1 MRRSIVS
8 AILFVVAGI
17 FYLIAAMKGNIPIY
31 YIFSILL
38 LLFGG
43 LYIKRAF
50 TEKKVEE
57 ESKIKNSNLDI
68 GYIDGANHSYQGK
81 EEILANEIKNFLI
94 NKEFELN
101 KLF

>member
-8 AILFVVAGI
+8 AVLFIVAGI
-17 FYLIAAMKGNIPIY
+17 FYLIAAMKGNIPLY

-50 TEKKVEE
+50 YEKEE
-57 ESKIKNSNLDI
+57 KTKNSKLKTAGIKNIQVSEVKKDTNKKKSN
-68 GYIDGANHSYQGK
+68 
-81 EEILANEIKNFLI
+81 
-94 NKEFELN
+94 NKSS
-101 KLF
+101 KQK

>member
-8 AILFVVAGI
+8 AVLFIVAGI
-17 FYLIAAMKGNIPIY
+17 FYLIAAMKGNIPLY

-43 LYIKRAF
+43 LYIKRAL

-57 ESKIKNSNLDI
+57 ESKIKNSKLKTA
-68 GYIDGANHSYQGK
+68 G
-81 EEILANEIKNFLI
+81 IKNI
-94 NKEFELN
+94 QVSEVKKDTNKKKSNN
-101 KLF
+101 KSSKQK

>member
-8 AILFVVAGI
+8 AVLFIVAGI
-17 FYLIAAMKGNIPIY
+17 FYFIAAMKGNIPLY

-50 TEKKVEE
+50 YEKEEKTKNSKPKNNKLKTVDIKNIKVNEVKKDTNKEKKSN
-57 ESKIKNSNLDI
+57 SKSSK
-68 GYIDGANHSYQGK
+68 QK
-81 EEILANEIKNFLI
+81 
-94 NKEFELN
+94 
-101 KLF
+101 

>member
-17 FYLIAAMKGNIPIY
+17 FYFIAAVKGNIPIY
-31 YIFSILL
+31 YVFSILL

-57 ESKIKNSNLDI
+57 ESKTKNVKLKKVDT
-68 GYIDGANHSYQGK
+68 
-81 EEILANEIKNFLI
+81 KNVKASEVKKDT
-94 NKEFELN
+94 NKKN
-101 KLF
+101 KKTSKKK

>member
-43 LYIKRAF
+43 IYIRRAL

-57 ESKIKNSNLDI
+57 ESKIKNSKQKNNKLKTVD
-68 GYIDGANHSYQGK
+68 
-81 EEILANEIKNFLI
+81 IKNI
-94 NKEFELN
+94 KVSEVKKDTNKKKSNN
-101 KLF
+101 KSSKQK

>member
-43 LYIKRAF
+43 LYIKR
-50 TEKKVEE
+50 TMT
-57 ESKIKNSNLDI
+57 
-68 GYIDGANHSYQGK
+68 
-81 EEILANEIKNFLI
+81 
-94 NKEFELN
+94 
-101 KLF
+101 

>member
-17 FYLIAAMKGNIPIY
+17 FYFIAAVKGNIPIY

-50 TEKKVEE
+50 TEKKEEE
-57 ESKIKNSNLDI
+57 ESKTKNVKLKKDDTKNV
-68 GYIDGANHSYQGK
+68 K
-81 EEILANEIKNFLI
+81 ESETKKDTNKKNKKTSKKK
-94 NKEFELN
+94 NN
-101 KLF
+101 

>member
-57 ESKIKNSNLDI
+57 ESKTKNSKPKNNKLKTVDIKNIKVSEVKKDTNKKKSN
-68 GYIDGANHSYQGK
+68 
-81 EEILANEIKNFLI
+81 
-94 NKEFELN
+94 NKSS
-101 KLF
+101 KQK

>member
-8 AILFVVAGI
+8 AVLFIVAGI
-17 FYLIAAMKGNIPIY
+17 FYFIAAMKGNIPLY

-50 TEKKVEE
+50 YEKEE
-57 ESKIKNSNLDI
+57 KTKNSKLKTAGIKNIQVSEVKKDTNKKKSN
-68 GYIDGANHSYQGK
+68 
-81 EEILANEIKNFLI
+81 
-94 NKEFELN
+94 NKSS
-101 KLF
+101 KQK

>member
-17 FYLIAAMKGNIPIY
+17 FYFIAAVKGNIPIY
-31 YIFSILL
+31 YVFSILL

-57 ESKIKNSNLDI
+57 ESKTKNVKLKKVDT
-68 GYIDGANHSYQGK
+68 
-81 EEILANEIKNFLI
+81 KNVKDSETKKDT
-94 NKEFELN
+94 NKKN
-101 KLF
+101 KKTSKKKNN

>member
-8 AILFVVAGI
+8 AVLFVVAGI

-43 LYIKRAF
+43 LYIKRAL

-57 ESKIKNSNLDI
+57 KTKNNKSKPADIKN
-68 GYIDGANHSYQGK
+68 
-81 EEILANEIKNFLI
+81 IKASEAKKDT
-94 NKEFELN
+94 NKEKKSN
-101 KLF
+101 SKSSKQK

>member
-57 ESKIKNSNLDI
+57 KTKNSKSKTADNK
-68 GYIDGANHSYQGK
+68 N
-81 EEILANEIKNFLI
+81 IKVSEVKKDT
-94 NKEFELN
+94 NKEKKSN
-101 KLF
+101 SKSSKQKK

>member
-8 AILFVVAGI
+8 AVLFIVAGI
-17 FYLIAAMKGNIPIY
+17 FYLIAAMKGNIPLY

-50 TEKKVEE
+50 YEKEE
-57 ESKIKNSNLDI
+57 KTKNSKLKTAGIKNIQVSEVKKDTNKKRVIINLV
-68 GYIDGANHSYQGK
+68 N
-81 EEILANEIKNFLI
+81 KN
-94 NKEFELN
+94 NK
-101 KLF
+101 

>member
-43 LYIKRAF
+43 VYIKRSL

-57 ESKIKNSNLDI
+57 ESKIKNSKPKNNKLKTVD
-68 GYIDGANHSYQGK
+68 
-81 EEILANEIKNFLI
+81 IKNI
-94 NKEFELN
+94 KVNEVKKDTNKEKKSN
-101 KLF
+101 SKSSKQK

>member
-8 AILFVVAGI
+8 AVLFIVAGI
-17 FYLIAAMKGNIPIY
+17 FYFIAAMKGNIPLY

-50 TEKKVEE
+50 YEKEE
-57 ESKIKNSNLDI
+57 KIKNSKLKTA
-68 GYIDGANHSYQGK
+68 G
-81 EEILANEIKNFLI
+81 IKNI
-94 NKEFELN
+94 QVSEVKKDTNKKKSNN
-101 KLF
+101 KSSKQK

>member
-17 FYLIAAMKGNIPIY
+17 FYFIAAVKGNIPIY

-57 ESKIKNSNLDI
+57 ESKTKNVNTK
-68 GYIDGANHSYQGK
+68 NVK
-81 EEILANEIKNFLI
+81 ESETKKDTKKKN
-94 NKEFELN
+94 K
-101 KLF
+101 KTSKKK